1 MKTLLVT
8 LSIFALSFG
17 AQNAAV
23 TKNASFNIEKVNAN
37 ELYISLEADSDVY
50 GLQFDLNYNADE
62 ITLTESDISHMFD
75 GSDARSNMSVYS
87 KIKEPGMARVI
98 MFDLGGE
105 AILNANNLEQVIR
118 LSYSPE
124 NVSNKTTVT
133 VNNIV
138 AAGLHGEEVTI
149 DDSVEATFDVSD
161 ANMNPFETQIVGNY
175 PNPFNPVTQISFNL
189 ASAGQVDVVVFD
201 LQGRKVATIYS
212 GLLDAKEGHTF
223 NWDASNVS
231 SGKYFARITAPGFS
245 GTHNM
250 TLIK

>member
-1 MKTLLVT
+1 MRKIFVI
-8 LSIFALSFG
+8 LSIFALSVC
-17 AQNAAV
+17 AEEAAL
-23 TKNASFNIEKVNAN
+23 TKNASFNIEKVNSN
-37 ELYISLEADSDVY
+37 ELYISLEANADVY
-50 GLQFDLNYNADE
+50 GLQFDLNYNANE

-75 GSDARSNMSVYS
+75 GSDTRSNMSVYS

-105 AILNANNLEQVIR
+105 VLLNANSLEEVIR
-118 LSYSPE
+118 LTYIPE
-124 NVSNKTTVT
+124 IASGKTTVT

-138 AAGLHGEEVTI
+138 AAGLHGEEVAI
-149 DDSVEATFDVSD
+149 DESVETTFTASADD
-161 ANMNPFETQIVGNY
+161 INPFETSIVGNY
-175 PNPFNPVTQISFNL
+175 PNPFNPVTSISFNL
-189 ASAGQVDVVVFD
+189 STSGHVDVVVFD
-201 LQGRKVATIYS
+201 LQGRKVATLYS

>member
-87 KIKEPGMARVI
+87 KIKEPGLARVI
-98 MFDLGGE
+98 MFDLGGN
-105 AILNANNLEQVIR
+105 AILSANNLEKVLQV
-118 LSYSPE
+118 SYE
-124 NVSNKTTVT
+124 NVDSFKGATSVT
-133 VNNIV
+133 INNIV
-138 AAGLHGEEVTI
+138 AAGAHGEGIVI
-149 DDSVEATFDVSD
+149 DESIEFTFDLSD
-161 ANMNPFETQIVGNY
+161 ETPYQTSIVGNY
-175 PNPFNPVTQISFNL
+175 PNPFNPTTTIEFDL
-189 ASAGQVDVVVFD
+189 AKSGVVDVTIYD
-201 LQGRKVATIYS
+201 LQGRKVANLFNGNLEAAQGY
-212 GLLDAKEGHTF
+212 TF
-223 NWDASNVS
+223 NWDASNVA
-231 SGKYFARITAPGFS
+231 SGQYFGRISAPGFS
-245 GTHNM
+245 DVLNM
-250 TLIK
+250 TLLK

>member
-87 KIKEPGMARVI
+87 KIKEPGLARVI
-98 MFDLGGE
+98 IFDLGGN
-105 AILNANNLEQVIR
+105 AILNANNTESVLQ
-118 LSYSPE
+118 LSYDNTNSF
-124 NVSNKTTVT
+124 SGTASVT
-133 VNNIV
+133 INNIV
-138 AAGLHGEEVTI
+138 AAGAHGEQITMDEEI
-149 DDSVEATFDVSD
+149 DHSFSVD
-161 ANMNPFETQIVGNY
+161 NGLNPYETSIVGNY
-175 PNPFNPVTQISFNL
+175 PNPFNPTTTIEFDL
-189 ASAGQVDVVVFD
+189 AKAGFVDVTIYD
-201 LQGRKVATIYS
+201 LQGRKVVS
-212 GLLDAKEGHTF
+212 LFNGNLDQAQGYTF
-223 NWDASNVS
+223 NWDASNVA
-231 SGKYFARITAPGFS
+231 SGQYFARITAPGFS
-245 GTHNM
+245 DVINM
-250 TLIK
+250 TLLK

>member
-105 AILNANNLEQVIR
+105 AILNANNLEQPALTFEYVER
-118 LSYSPE
+118 L
-124 NVSNKTTVT
+124 
-133 VNNIV
+133 IV
-138 AAGLHGEEVTI
+138 VLRGAGL
-149 DDSVEATFDVSD
+149 A
-161 ANMNPFETQIVGNY
+161 ALCLPA
-175 PNPFNPVTQISFNL
+175 L
-189 ASAGQVDVVVFD
+189 ALLKLLAMAQV
-201 LQGRKVATIYS
+201 QR
-212 GLLDAKEGHTF
+212 LLLF
-223 NWDASNVS
+223 
-231 SGKYFARITAPGFS
+231 F
-245 GTHNM
+245 
-250 TLIK
+250 